1 MEDKLNIIKR
11 SSKKKK
17 LNNIDIF
24 IVDTFGDSK
33 KFYRIA
39 TSVFLGGSIIK
50 RGGQNPLEA
59 ARFGAKILHGPNIDN
74 FKDVYKNLSNLKISK
89 KINSSKE
96 LASAIIFNRNKKL
109 GDKIKKIGAKIL
121 KETIND
127 LDKLIKNEFKKT

>member
-1 MEDKLNIIKR
+1 M
-11 SSKKKK
+11 
-17 LNNIDIF
+17 
-24 IVDTFGDSK
+24 
-33 KFYRIA
+33 
-39 TSVFLGGSIIK
+39 
-50 RGGQNPLEA
+50 
-59 ARFGAKILHGPNIDN
+59 HGPNIDN

-89 KINSSKE
+89 KINTSKE